1 LGEFHVK
8 VFRVGEQVLVA
19 ACDADLLGKTISSER
34 GVELHVSEQF
44 YGEDVLTAKQTC
56 EMMKVATSLNLI
68 GDAIVQLALSSGYG
82 HPDSVVKIGGISH
95 LILIHV

>member
-1 LGEFHVK
+1 MGEFHVK

-19 ACDADLLGKTISSER
+19 ACDGDLLGKTIRSEK

-44 YGEDVLTAKQTC
+44 YGGKSLTAKETC
-56 EMMKVATSLNLI
+56 EAMMAATSLNLI

-82 HPDSVVKIGGISH
+82 HPDSVVKIGGVSH
-95 LILIHV
+95 LIIIHV